1 MRELKIA
8 EGYAD
13 PIVEDPPVTPK
24 QHHTQTTSVDGVMV
38 IWCPF
43 GVYLVSILI
52 VQQRELWGLE
62 RNYRNAQKP
71 IFMRVSAHVTVSA
84 QVSESRGRRIPQ
96 SKILWPT
103 DALLHGYLWDYW
115 NCVVPLVT
123 IL

>member
-62 RNYRNAQKP
+62 SNYRNAQKP
-71 IFMRVSAHVTVSA
+71 IFMRVSAHVAVLA
-84 QVSESRGRRIPQ
+84 GVGESRGRRIPH
-96 SKILWPT
+96 SP
-103 DALLHGYLWDYW
+103 
-115 NCVVPLVT
+115 PLPLT
-123 IL
+123 RTNIYAPSR